1 MFSGLQVVLLS
12 VFSACVVASGFL
24 SGSET
29 ALTAIPRERVHQ
41 LADRGKRGARLA
53 SLTDDPEG
61 TLGTVL
67 VANNFVNIL
76 ATSLATVLAIG
87 LVGESWGPWLATVVV
102 TVIILIVGEVTP
114 KTLAARRPEGYA
126 LLVAT
131 PIYRLRI
138 ILAPISRVFIAAGRA
153 LLKLVRVP
161 AVEDDGITSADITAM
176 AQLGFLQGAINT
188 HEREIIES
196 LFEAAD
202 QPIREVMTP
211 RLDVV
216 SLVAPVEAATLR
228 RAVAATGHARY
239 LVIEEDGDLDTLIGV
254 LYAKDVFRHELEPDP
269 AQIRRL
275 IRDPH
280 YVPESTPLMRVLR
293 DLRERHGSI
302 AVVMDEHG
310 GVEGLVTTKDLVG
323 ALVGGLQDEYDPKE
337 PMTVPVGRDT
347 WVADG
352 RVPVD
357 ELAEQLGI
365 ELPDGPFT
373 TIGGLYMFI
382 SGKVPASGDRELI
395 DGISMTVTAMDKQR
409 IDKLRIQKFAGE
421 PAPQNE

>member
-1 MFSGLQVVLLS
+1 MPFDAVQLVLLG
-12 VFSACVVASGFL
+12 VFSACVVSSGFL

-41 LADRGKRGARLA
+41 LADRGKRGKHLAALA
-53 SLTDDPEG
+53 SDPEG

-76 ATSLATVLAIG
+76 ATSLATTLAIV
-87 LVGESWGPWLATVVV
+87 LVGESWGPWLATIVV
-102 TVIILIVGEVTP
+102 TIIVLVIGEVTP
-114 KTLAARRPEGYA
+114 KTLAARRPERFA
-126 LLVAT
+126 LVVAT

-138 ILAPISRVFIAAGRA
+138 ILAPISRIFIAAGHG
-153 LLKLVRVP
+153 LLKLFRVAP
-161 AVEDDGITSADITAM
+161 PQDDGITGADIAAL
-176 AQLGFLQGAINT
+176 AQLGFLQGAIDT

-202 QPIREVMTP
+202 RPIREVMTP
-211 RLDVV
+211 RVDVV
-216 SLVAPVEAATLR
+216 SLVAPVEAAAVR

-239 LVIEEDGDLDTLIGV
+239 LVVEEDGDLDTLIGL
-254 LYAKDVFRHELEPDP
+254 LYAKDVFQHDLEPDP
-269 AQIRRL
+269 AQIRDL

-293 DLRERHGSI
+293 DLRERRGSI

-323 ALVGGLQDEYDPKE
+323 ELVGGLQDEYDPTE
-337 PMTVPVGRDT
+337 PMTVPVGRNT

-357 ELAEQLGI
+357 ELAEQLDI

-373 TIGGLYMFI
+373 TIGGLYMFV
-382 SGKVPASGDRELI
+382 SGKVPAPGDSEQVE
-395 DGISMTVTAMDKQR
+395 GISMTVAAMEKQR
-409 IDKLRIQKFAGE
+409 IDKLRIQKNLRRST
-421 PAPQNE
+421 QLD